1 MKIGMFTDT
10 YTPQINGVVT
20 STNSFAEE
28 LKTQGHEVYIFAP
41 KLKDS
46 IPQPNVFHFK
56 SFKYPMMPEHQ
67 FAYALGEHNQA
78 FKDLDLDIIHSHTP
92 FTLGLLALFLA
103 KQHHLPLV
111 HTYHTLFTEYVHY
124 MPFSKSLGVYLSK
137 NASRRYCQ
145 SCDLVVVP
153 SEAMRL
159 ELQDYGVTQEIDIIP
174 TGVSQQFAQQGDPL
188 NIRKKHNIPDNI
200 DIIAYAGRVA
210 REKNIEF
217 LLKVYKEILKVRSHI
232 LFAIIGDG
240 PHRPHIERLAA
251 EMGIKHKIIFTGY
264 IADKVELAS
273 WYKAS
278 SAFVFSS
285 LTETQGL
292 VILEAMSAGTPVV
305 AVSAMGIKDII
316 QENLGGF
323 ASRLDVS
330 EFSLKLMR
338 LLSSKELRAQ
348 KSIEA
353 KALAERLSMK
363 NMAERLARNYQR
375 FVDVATQV

>member
-20 STNSFAEE
+20 SINSFTKE
-28 LKTQGHEVYIFAP
+28 LEAQGHEVYIFAP
-41 KLKDS
+41 KLKNS

-67 FAYALGEHNQA
+67 FAYALGDHYQE
-78 FKDLDLDIIHSHTP
+78 FKNIDFDIIHSHTP

-103 KQHHLPLV
+103 KQHNIPLV

-124 MPFSKSLGVYLSK
+124 MPFSKGLGVWLSK
-137 NASRRYCQ
+137 QASRKYCQ

-174 TGVSQQFAQQGDPL
+174 TGVSQQFAEHGDPQD
-188 NIRKKHNIPDNI
+188 IRQKHNIPDDV
-200 DIIAYAGRVA
+200 DIITYAGRVA

-217 LLKVYKEILKVRSHI
+217 LLKVYKEILKVRQRI
-232 LFAIIGDG
+232 LFAVIGDG
-240 PHRPHIERLAA
+240 PHRGHIERMAE
-251 EMGIKHKIIFTGY
+251 EMGIKHKMLFTGY
-264 IADKVELAS
+264 VSDKIELAS

-278 SAFVFSS
+278 SAFVFAS

-305 AVSAMGIKDII
+305 AISAMGIKDII
-316 QENLGGF
+316 QENRGGF
-323 ASRLDVS
+323 ASLPDVS

-338 LLSSKELRAQ
+338 LLSSKELRTQ
-348 KSIEA
+348 KSLEA
-353 KALAERLSMK
+353 TALAESLSMRHMAERLS
-363 NMAERLARNYQR
+363 RNYQR
-375 FVDVATQV
+375 FVDVATKV